1 MTHLFRRRASTA
13 VTLLALAMPL
23 AAQAGFDE
31 AALQRGIQQL
41 EKNAGGRLGVAVTD
55 TADGAVFTYRGDARF
70 PLCSTSKVF
79 AVAAILKK
87 SESADG
93 LMSEKIAIHKAD
105 LVNYNPITEKH
116 VGATMTVAELS
127 AAALQYSDN
136 TAMNALLIR
145 LGGPQQVNAFARS
158 IGDSTFRL
166 DRKEPELNT
175 AIPGDKRD
183 TTSPDAMMQ
192 SLKKLVLG
200 KALAPA
206 QRQQLTDWMKGNT
219 TGANSIRAGLPAS
232 WTVADKTGRGDY
244 GTTNDIAVIW
254 PPHHAPLVLVTYY
267 TQPDKHAAARKDVL
281 AGAAKIVASGYN
293 K

>member
-1 MTHLFRRRASTA
+1 
-13 VTLLALAMPL
+13 MPL
-23 AAQAGFDE
+23 AAKAGFDE
-31 AALQRGIQQL
+31 AALQRDIQQL

-55 TADGAVFTYRGDARF
+55 TADGAVFTYRGEARF

-87 SESADG
+87 SESANG

-136 TAMNALLIR
+136 TAMNALLTR

-232 WTVADKTGRGDY
+232 WTVADKTGSGDY

-267 TQPDKHAAARKDVL
+267 TQPDKHAAARRDVL

>member
-232 WTVADKTGRGDY
+232 WTVADKTGSGDY